1 MSKKL
6 LIVESPT
13 KAKTIKKFL
22 DSKYEITSCVGH
34 IRDLPQSAKDIPE
47 KYKKKPWANLGVNTD
62 NKFEPIYCIPK
73 DKDKVIKQIKSKLKE
88 ADELYLATDED
99 REGESIS
106 WHLVQVLKPKIK
118 VKRMIFHEITK
129 SAIKEALV
137 NTRDIDDNLVKA
149 QEARRI
155 LDRLVGY
162 TISPLLWKKLAYG
175 LSAGRVQ
182 SVAVKILT
190 AREMERINFVP
201 AKYGSGTATFVV
213 KNKKYQAKLKSV
225 PGKNVAVGT
234 DFSPTTG
241 KLNNKKVVVLDK
253 KIFSKIESSKNKPW
267 EVSKVNEKQITKKP
281 PPPFITSTLQQ
292 VASRRFSWSASKVM
306 KVAQSLYEQGFI
318 TYMRTDST
326 SISKDAI
333 KKARGII
340 EKFGKEYLPSSPNVY
355 KQKSKSAQE
364 AHEAIRP
371 AGDFIHPDKITKN
384 LPAKSN
390 GEPKLYEL
398 IWKRTLASQMTN
410 SIQKQV
416 SLEIKPKGTD
426 YTFVLSGTTIEFDG
440 FLKLY
445 NDENY
450 ETTVLPKLKVG
461 ENLKCA
467 DLEYKEHET
476 KPPFRYSEA
485 MLIQTMEKEGIGRP
499 STYAPTISN
508 IIQRGYVTKD
518 KTSLIPTFKAMMVS
532 KLLTKYFPEYVDLS
546 FTSKMEEDL
555 DRIAAGK
562 LNHVDY
568 LDSIYSGKSGLKD
581 KVLKK
586 EKLIDPSESR
596 TFLIEKLKK
605 YEFKIGRFGTYA
617 CTKQGKEEVK
627 INLPDDLA
635 PSAVDEKLLLE
646 FFKGKENNKIG
657 VDKETGL
664 TIYALSGKYGPY
676 LQLGENDKKPKRISI
691 PEELDPSSITLKQ
704 ATFLLSLPSK
714 LGVLKK
720 NVDTPS
726 VEVMLGISRFGVY
739 VACDGEYR
747 SVPKNV
753 SIFDVD
759 LKLASDL
766 LKQEKRS
773 WKKKSNAID
782 LGPYPK
788 TKSNIFVHNGKYG
801 PYIKFKNKN
810 YSIKKD
816 LKPEEVQL
824 SDALEII
831 DSSKRK

>member
-22 DSKYEITSCVGH
+22 NSKYAVTSCVGH

-62 NKFEPIYCIPK
+62 NSFEPIYCIPK
-73 DKDKVIKQIKSKLKE
+73 GKDKIIKQIKAKLKE

-106 WHLVQVLKPKIK
+106 WHLIEVLKPKIK

-129 SAIKEALV
+129 SAINEALA
-137 NTRDIDDNLVKA
+137 NTRNIDENLVKA

-162 TISPLLWKKLAYG
+162 TISPILWKKLAYG

-182 SVAVKILT
+182 SVAVKILV
-190 AREMERINFVP
+190 AREMERINFKQ
-201 AKYGSGTATFVV
+201 AKYGSGTAIFKV
-213 KNKKYQAKLKSV
+213 KNKNYEARLKSI
-225 PGKNVAVGT
+225 PGSSSTSSKNIALGT
-234 DFSPTTG
+234 DFDPTTG
-241 KLNNKKVVVLDK
+241 KLKNNKVVVLDK
-253 KIFSKIESSKNKPW
+253 KQFAKLENLKEGAW
-267 EVSKVNEKQITKKP
+267 TVSKVNEKKITKKP
-281 PPPFITSTLQQ
+281 APPFITSTLQQ
-292 VASRRFSWSASKVM
+292 VASRKFSWGASKVM

-318 TYMRTDST
+318 TYMRTDSI
-326 SISKDAI
+326 SMSKDAI
-333 KKARGII
+333 KETRSII
-340 EKFGKEYLPSSPNVY
+340 SKIGKKYLPASANIY

-371 AGDFIHPDKITKN
+371 AGKFIHPDKIS
-384 LPAKSN
+384 LSAKSTD
-390 GEPKLYEL
+390 ESKLYDL
-398 IWKRTLASQMTN
+398 IWKRAVASQMTN

-416 SLEIKPKGTD
+416 SLEIKPNKTN
-426 YTFVLSGTTIEFDG
+426 YTFVLSGTIIEFDG

-445 NDENY
+445 NDENF
-450 ETTVLPKLKVG
+450 ETAVLPDLKVG
-461 ENLKCA
+461 DELKCSK
-467 DLEYKEHET
+467 LEFKEHET
-476 KPPFRYSEA
+476 KPPFRFSEA

-532 KLLTKYFPEYVDLS
+532 KLLTKYFPEYVDLG
-546 FTSKMEEDL
+546 FTSKMEGAL
-555 DRIAAGK
+555 DKIAEGK
-562 LNHVDY
+562 LNYIDY
-568 LDSIYSGKSGLKD
+568 LDSIYSGKNGLKN
-581 KVLKK
+581 KVLQK
-586 EKLIDPSESR
+586 EELIDPAESR
-596 TFLIEKLKK
+596 TFLIDKLKK
-605 YEFKIGRFGTYA
+605 YEFKIGRFGTYVS
-617 CTKQGKEEVK
+617 TKKGKDEVK

-635 PSAVDEKLLLE
+635 PSAVDEKVLLE

-657 VDKETGL
+657 INEENGL
-664 TIYALSGKYGPY
+664 NIYSLNGKYGPY

-691 PEELDPSSITLKQ
+691 PKELEPSDITLKQ
-704 ATFLLSLPSK
+704 AKFLLSLPLK
-714 LGVLKK
+714 LGLKGKK
-720 NVDTPS
+720 NDVT
-726 VEVMLGISRFGVY
+726 LGISRFGVY

-747 SVPKNV
+747 SVPKDT

-759 LKLASDL
+759 LKFAIKL
-766 LKQEKRS
+766 LEQEKKS

-816 LKPEEVQL
+816 IKPEEVKL
-824 SDALEII
+824 KDAVEII
-831 DSSKRK
+831 DLSKNK